1 MADLILRDVDDTLI
15 ARLDAEARR
24 HGRSLDQEVRRILA
38 AAARPD
44 RAQVLAELAEI
55 RAMEQP
61 GEYAPAEAL
70 VRADRDRR

>member
-1 MADLILRDVDDTLI
+1 MADLILCDLDETLI
-15 ARLDAEARR
+15 ARLDAEGRR
-24 HGRSLDQEVRRILA
+24 HGRSLDEEVRCILA
-38 AAARPD
+38 AAARPS
-44 RAQVLAELAEI
+44 RAEVLAEI